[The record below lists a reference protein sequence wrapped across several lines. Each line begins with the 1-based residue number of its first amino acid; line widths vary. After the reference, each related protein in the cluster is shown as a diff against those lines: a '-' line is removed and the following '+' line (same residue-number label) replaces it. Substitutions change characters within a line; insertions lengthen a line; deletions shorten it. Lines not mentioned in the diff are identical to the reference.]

1 MKKRLSSLLVVGV
14 FVASACSSS
23 ATASPSAAPTT
34 AGGPSATAAATPAA
48 ASGGSLVV
56 ALDGD
61 MVLADPS
68 LVSDGNSLYVE
79 AQVVEG
85 LVGLKPGTISTVIP
99 VLASAMPTVSADG
112 LTYTFKLRTGVKFHD
127 GTDFNADAVVY
138 NYTRWQ
144 AYTKGDLQDNAYY
157 YGAVFGGF
165 GADSNIVSIVAS
177 DASTVV
183 FTLKAPQSN
192 FLLAQ
197 TLAVFGIESP
207 TALKAANADSTPIA
221 NNKYAQGSLP
231 QGQDMVGT
239 GPFMFKDWTP
249 GDHITVVKN
258 PNYWD
263 APNAAKLD
271 QITFK
276 PIGDSTAKLQAL
288 QSGGVDLAFSISP
301 LDVAT
306 AKSSNLT
313 VIDRG
318 QSCNQLQLDMNQN
331 IGGKATIYANPKVRL
346 AVSEALNKQSYV
358 DAFYAG
364 LGKVPT
370 GFMPPATAGFKA
382 ETLPAYSAT
391 QAKTDLTAA
400 GLSASDL
407 TVDLYYPSN
416 VVRPY
421 MPDPKGSAQGIA
433 QDLQAAGLTVNLK
446 TEDWH
451 GGYVKDATTGK
462 LGLYLFGWTC
472 DWAGADNFLY
482 TAWYGYQGGQP
493 NAQFGWKNDAANA
506 LMLKA
511 LAEPSVDAAN
521 ADWGQVQDALATDL
535 PAVPIVNSTPPGAYT
550 SKVHGFV
557 GSGNGIEFFN
567 TVSLSK

>member
-1 MKKRLSSLLVVGV
+1 
-14 FVASACSSS
+14 
-23 ATASPSAAPTT
+23 
-34 AGGPSATAAATPAA
+34 
-48 ASGGSLVV
+48 
-56 ALDGD
+56 
-61 MVLADPS
+61 
-68 LVSDGNSLYVE
+68 
-79 AQVVEG
+79 
-85 LVGLKPGTISTVIP
+85 
-99 VLASAMPTVSADG
+99 
-112 LTYTFKLRTGVKFHD
+112 
-127 GTDFNADAVVY
+127 
-138 NYTRWQ
+138 
-144 AYTKGDLQDNAYY
+144 
-157 YGAVFGGF
+157 
-165 GADSNIVSIVAS
+165 
-177 DASTVV
+177 
-183 FTLKAPQSN
+183 
-192 FLLAQ
+192 
-197 TLAVFGIESP
+197 
-207 TALKAANADSTPIA
+207 
-221 NNKYAQGSLP
+221 
-231 QGQDMVGT
+231 MVGT

-318 QSCNQLQLDMNQN
+318 QSCNQLQLDMNQS

-382 ETLPAYSAT
+382 ETLPAYNAS

-421 MPDPKGSAQGIA
+421 MPDPKGIAQGIA

-493 NAQFGWKNDAANA
+493 NPQFGWKNDAANA